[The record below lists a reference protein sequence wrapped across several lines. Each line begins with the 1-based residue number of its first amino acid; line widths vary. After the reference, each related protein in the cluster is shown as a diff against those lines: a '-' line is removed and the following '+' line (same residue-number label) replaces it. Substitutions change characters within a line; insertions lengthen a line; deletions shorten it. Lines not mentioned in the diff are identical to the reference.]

1 MTIADLVADIASA
14 KVKAVQDRLKR
25 EKPNGKHINSAS
37 PGSFYTPLHAAVKAN
52 SLAIVDILLSAGAD
66 VSAVDQAGGTPL
78 HWVAS
83 QGAGGDALKIAGA
96 SDLRL

>member
-1 MTIADLVADIASA
+1 MTVADLVAEIAFA

-25 EKPNGKHINSAS
+25 EKPNGKHLDPAS

-52 SLAIVDILLSAGAD
+52 SLAIVDILLGAGAD

-83 QGAGGDALKIAGA
+83 QAAGGDSLKIAGR
-96 SDLRL
+96 SDR